1 MARRYSSTRSAPRP
15 ARWMDL
21 RYAGT
26 CCECGS
32 AVPAGARAFYDPQDR
47 TVTCTELECC
57 RAAGLTEEV
66 WSGGITAGNYRT
78 VRTATRPAGRPGE
91 DSAPHADPFAK
102 TRSRGYYGRD
112 AGRCEDAPCC
122 GCCS

>member
-1 MARRYSSTRSAPRP
+1 MAYRHGYSRNTAPR
-15 ARWMDL
+15 AGRWMEL

-26 CCECGS
+26 CTAGETL
-32 AVPAGARAFYDPQDR
+32 PAGSRAFYDPADR
-47 TVTCTELECC
+47 SVTCTDLEHAA
-57 RAAGLTEEV
+57 AAGLTTEV
-66 WSGGITAGNYRT
+66 WQGSPVSGSW
-78 VRTATRPAGRPGE
+78 VRTLSDHRLGGPA
-91 DSAPHADPFAK
+91 ADPFSR